1 MSNIVEPTIL
11 PFKCQDV
18 LVKLGSS
25 CKKQEEIY
33 NNLYNLNTG
42 VTTLAPNSVAIGSGL
57 GDASWNESLNYGKI
71 QEEKSKEIIK
81 DAEQKSVGY
90 VSNLQTENKK
100 KDYLIYGVALFLVLG
115 VIIYEFKSKK

>member
-42 VTTLAPNSVAIGSGL
+42 ITTLAPNSVAIGSGL
-57 GDASWNESLNYGKI
+57 GDATWNEALNYGKI

-81 DAEQKSVGY
+81 DAEQKSVRY

>member
-57 GDASWNESLNYGKI
+57 GDATWNEALNYEKI
-71 QEEKSKEIIK
+71 QSEKAEEIIK
-81 DAEQKSVGY
+81 EAEQKSVGY
-90 VSNLQTENKK
+90 VDNLQAENKK
-100 KDYLIYGVALFLVLG
+100 KDYLIYGVVLFLVLG